1 MISSPLKCQII
12 PQSQEYKHITQ
23 SWTFQPD
30 RSNLHAYPN
39 ISELCQQTKS
49 KSSQL
54 PSSSPKALTKVPS
67 VPKMAEHLL
76 SFPWILSSHLQTS
89 TWNIVPVAETKNQ
102 VSAGGGQGDTCTLQP
117 LGAGHIPSCH
127 VCPQA
132 CDAPPM
138 QEGWAVQHKALNC
151 QEVAPLVHQVAPR

>member
-102 VSAGGGQGDTCTLQP
+102 VSAGGDRGTPAPYSP
-117 LGAGHIPSCH
+117 LEQDIFRP
-127 VCPQA
+127 V
-132 CDAPPM
+132 M
-138 QEGWAVQHKALNC
+138 F
-151 QEVAPLVHQVAPR
+151 APRPVTHHPCRRVGQCSTKP